1 MKTLRIG
8 IDSYGLAPLRLPP
21 LELLEWA
28 KNSGAE
34 GVQFSGLGLE
44 ESQKIDEAYLKDLA
58 QYASS
63 QNLYL
68 EWGGGQHVP
77 FDLDTWE
84 KKEIFK
90 INRKAAQEAATL
102 GTHIIRSCSGGLM
115 RWSPDSISTETLLE
129 AMADSL
135 RSQRQMLKDHNV
147 ILAIETHFEFT
158 THELLRLFE
167 QCDAEPGD
175 YLGIC
180 LDTMNL
186 LTMLEDP
193 VKATERILPWVAST
207 HIKDGAILFASGG
220 LVTFPAEIGKGVI
233 NLREIV
239 ARIASLPHAVHLTI
253 EDHGGSFSLPI
264 YDPHFLSEFPDLTLQ
279 EFVSLVQLAYQ
290 AAETVRTG
298 KLAITEREKWPEI
311 CGSRL
316 KQDVLSLR
324 KLLNLELK

>member
-8 IDSYGLAPLRLPP
+8 VDSYGLIPLHLPP
-21 LELLEWA
+21 LELLKWA
-28 KNSGAE
+28 KDNGAE
-34 GVQFSGLGLE
+34 GVQFSGLSPE
-44 ESQKIDEAYLKDLA
+44 ESHVIDKAYLKDLV

-68 EWGGGQHVP
+68 EWGGGQHIP
-77 FDLDTWE
+77 FDMETWE
-84 KKEIFK
+84 KKDIFEV
-90 INRKAAQEAATL
+90 NRKAAREAAVL
-102 GTHIIRSCSGGLM
+102 GTNIIRSCSGGLM
-115 RWSPDSISTETLLE
+115 RWSPDSPSTETLLE

-167 QCDAEPGD
+167 QCNAEPGD

-193 VKATERILPWVAST
+193 IKATERILPWVVST
-207 HIKDGAILFASGG
+207 HIKDGAILLASEG
-220 LVTFPAEIGKGVI
+220 LMTFSVEMGKGIV

-239 ARIASLPHAVHLTI
+239 TRIASLPHEVHLTI

-264 YDPHFLSEFPDLTLQ
+264 HDPFFLSKFPDLTLQ
-279 EFVSLVQLAYQ
+279 EFVSLIQMAYQ
-290 AAETVRTG
+290 AAEAVRAG
-298 KLAITEREKWPEI
+298 GLAITEREKWPEI
-311 CGSRL
+311 CESRL
-316 KQDVLSLR
+316 KQDILSLR
-324 KLLNLELK
+324 KLLNQ